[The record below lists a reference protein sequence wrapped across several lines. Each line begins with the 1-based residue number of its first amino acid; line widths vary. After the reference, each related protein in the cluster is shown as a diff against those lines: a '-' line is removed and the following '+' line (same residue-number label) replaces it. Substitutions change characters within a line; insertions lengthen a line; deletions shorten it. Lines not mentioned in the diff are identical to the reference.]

1 MTVKKKDK
9 SKQPRR
15 IETDRGVVNDWQP
28 LLAAVQ
34 DVSEW
39 ALDIAAKLSRDY
51 PEDLEAIENVR
62 AFVRAWA
69 EGRRSEVTVSDVLTT
84 IAIIFS
90 AIEID
95 RGIESVSLLGPLQT
109 MLDTPARLPAVLRLP
124 GAARDEKPTVVIRR
138 FPGHRNASGAAFL
151 PFAA

>member
-1 MTVKKKDK
+1 MKKKHK
-9 SKQPRR
+9 TQRSRC
-15 IETDRGVVNDWQP
+15 IGTDHGVVDDWTP
-28 LLAAVQ
+28 LFSAIR

-62 AFVRAWA
+62 EFVRAWL
-69 EGRRSEVTVSDVLTT
+69 EGHRSEVSVSDVLTT
-84 IAIIFS
+84 LAIIFS
-90 AIEID
+90 AIELE
-95 RGIESVSLLGPLQT
+95 RGIDSVSLLGPLQT
-109 MLDTPARLPAVLRLP
+109 MLDTPSRLPPVLRFP

-138 FPGHRNASGAAFL
+138 FPRHRNASAGFM